1 MNNDFALPEAE
12 RLEALWAGEFG
23 DDYIERNIDSY
34 NARGPFWQTILA
46 ETEATSVCEV
56 GCNIGGNLQWLCPP
70 LPGSKVCGVDI
81 NRKALDLVRQRV
93 PGVRAFESPARA
105 LPFPDRAIDLV
116 FTAGVLIH
124 QPEESLPGVMSEMVR
139 VASRFVLC
147 AEYADDHTVE
157 VSYRGHE
164 GALFRRDYGAL
175 FLERFPTELALV
187 KTGFLAKD
195 QGFDDTTWWLFSRH

>member
-1 MNNDFALPEAE
+1 MDNDFALPEAE
-12 RLEALWAGEFG
+12 RLEALWAGDFG

-34 NARGPFWQTILA
+34 NARGPFWQMILA
-46 ETEATSVCEV
+46 ETQATSVCEV
-56 GCNIGGNLQWLCPP
+56 GCNVGGNLQWLCPP

-81 NRKALDLVRQRV
+81 NRTALDLLRQRV

-105 LPFPDRAIDLV
+105 LPFPDRAVDLV
-116 FTAGVLIH
+116 FTSGVLIH
-124 QPEESLPGVMSEMVR
+124 QPEESLPGVLTEMVR
-139 VASRFVLC
+139 VASKFVLC

-157 VSYRGHE
+157 VPYRGHE

-187 KTGFLAKD
+187 NTGFLGKD

>member
-1 MNNDFALPEAE
+1 MNNDSALSEAE

-23 DDYIERNIDSY
+23 NDYVERNLGAY
-34 NARGPFWQTILA
+34 NARGPFWQMILA
-46 ETEATSVCEV
+46 ETRATSVCEV
-56 GCNIGGNLQWLCPP
+56 GCNVGGNLQWLCPP
-70 LPGSKVCGVDI
+70 LPGSKTCGVDI

-93 PGVRAFESPARA
+93 PGVRAFESPARS
-105 LPFPDRAIDLV
+105 LPLPDRAIDLV
-116 FTAGVLIH
+116 FTSGVLIH

-139 VASRFVLC
+139 VAAKFVLC

-157 VSYRGHE
+157 VEYRGHE

-175 FLERFPTELALV
+175 FLERFPTELALM
-187 KTGFLAKD
+187 KTGFLGKD